1 MEDNWF
7 ILAAMPG
14 WVYVDTG
21 GSAEDAATLLQVI
34 SDDIIYGGV
43 SRDHTLG
50 GGVKAVCS
58 HWTVEPRSG
67 DRILQYIRW
76 L

>member
-1 MEDNWF
+1 MEDTWF

-43 SRDHTLG
+43 SCYCRWRSQSGLFPLDG
-50 GGVKAVCS
+50 GAKDWG
-58 HWTVEPRSG
+58 
-67 DRILQYIRW
+67 
-76 L
+76 